1 MPKTAIITDSCS
13 GITQQ
18 QAKEL
23 GIQVVPMPFT
33 INKKE
38 YFEDINL
45 TQDAFYE
52 MLGQGAEVATSQPSL
67 GTLASIFDETLKSY
81 DEIVYLPMSSGL
93 SGAYQSAKMLSED
106 YDEQV
111 YVVNNQRI
119 SATLEQDV
127 YDAIEYVRQGKSAR
141 EIKQLLEDNR
151 FNCTIYITVDTLE
164 YLKKGGR
171 ITPAVAAIG
180 SLLKIKPILNIYGEK
195 LDKFAIARTLNKAE
209 SIMID
214 AIAHDIETCIDI
226 EGKGDNVYLCI
237 AHTNCPEVA
246 EKLKKKMEKRWPG
259 HEVRIVPLA
268 LAIACHTGPGAIGA
282 GCIKKVFNKK
292 DA

>member
-18 QAKEL
+18 RAKEL

-52 MLGQGAEVATSQPSL
+52 MLSQGAEVATSQPSL

-106 YDEQV
+106 YENQV

-127 YDAIEYVRQGKSAR
+127 YDAIEYVKQGKTAS
-141 EIKQLLEDNR
+141 EIKQLLENNR
-151 FNCTIYITVDTLE
+151 FNCTIYITVDTLT

-209 SIMID
+209 STMID
-214 AIAHDIETCIDI
+214 AIAHDIETRIDI
-226 EGKGDNVYLCI
+226 DGKGDNVYLCI
-237 AHTNCPEVA
+237 AHSNCPEA
-246 EKLKKKMEKRWPG
+246 ALKLKDKMEKRWPD
-259 HEVRIVPLA
+259 HEVRVVPLA

>member
-214 AIAHDIETCIDI
+214 AIAHDIETRIDI

-246 EKLKKKMEKRWPG
+246 KKLKEKMEKRWPG

>member
-214 AIAHDIETCIDI
+214 AIAHDIETRIDI

-246 EKLKKKMEKRWPG
+246 EKLKEKMEKRWPG

-282 GCIKKVFNKK
+282 GCIKKVSNKK

>member
-45 TQDAFYE
+45 TQDAFYG
-52 MLGQGAEVATSQPSL
+52 MLGQGAEMATSQPSL

-214 AIAHDIETCIDI
+214 AIARDIETRIDI

-246 EKLKKKMEKRWPG
+246 EKLKEKMEKRWPG

>member
-214 AIAHDIETCIDI
+214 AIAHDIETRIDI

-246 EKLKKKMEKRWPG
+246 EKLKEKMEKRWPG

-268 LAIACHTGPGAIGA
+268 LAIACHTGSGAIGA

>member
-52 MLGQGAEVATSQPSL
+52 MLGQGAEVASSQPSL

-214 AIAHDIETCIDI
+214 AIAHDIETRIDI

-246 EKLKKKMEKRWPG
+246 EKLKEKMEKRWPG

>member
-38 YFEDINL
+38 YLEDINL

-209 SIMID
+209 SLMID
-214 AIAHDIETCIDI
+214 AIARDIETRIDI

-246 EKLKKKMEKRWPG
+246 EKLKEKMEKRWPG

>member
-38 YFEDINL
+38 YLEDINL

-214 AIAHDIETCIDI
+214 AIAHDIETRIDI

-246 EKLKKKMEKRWPG
+246 EKLKEKMEKRWPG